1 MADGATQTQRWL
13 DVAAITGAALCL
25 AHCLAVPM
33 LLVAVP
39 TLAGLELLPHE
50 FHLMA
55 FAFAVPT
62 SAVALWLGW
71 RRHQRVRPVL
81 VAGVGLALLGM
92 GALGSDGTAET
103 LLSLAG
109 ALLLGAGH
117 GLNWRALR
125 HRRSSCPV

>member
-1 MADGATQTQRWL
+1 MANGATQAQRWL
-13 DVAAITGAALCL
+13 DVAAMAGAALCL
-25 AHCLAVPM
+25 VHCLAVPM
-33 LLVAVP
+33 LLVAAP

-50 FHLMA
+50 FHLIA

-81 VAGVGLALLGM
+81 IAGVGLTLLGI
-92 GALGSDGTAET
+92 GALGAHGTTET
-103 LLSLAG
+103 LLSLTG

-125 HRRSSCPV
+125 HRQSRCVA

>member
-1 MADGATQTQRWL
+1 MAGGATQAQRWL
-13 DVAAITGAALCL
+13 DVAAMAGAVLCL
-25 AHCLAVPM
+25 VHCLALPM
-33 LLVAVP
+33 LLVAAP
-39 TLAGLELLPHE
+39 TLAGLAWLPHE

-62 SAVALWLGW
+62 SAVALMMGY
-71 RRHQRVRPVL
+71 RRHQRTRPVL
-81 VAGVGLALLGM
+81 VASAGLALLGL
-92 GALGSDGTAET
+92 GALGADGTAET

-125 HRRSSCPV
+125 HRQSPCGI